1 MATQQFCTFRAGGE
15 LFGVEV
21 ERVQEVINY
30 QQMTPIPYSSALR
43 GLINLRGQIIVAI
56 DLRTRLRMEERPSG
70 YAPMNVVLRG
80 DDGAVSLLVDEIC
93 DVVNVTEKTFEAVPV
108 TMSTAFKEIISGV
121 HKLDGD
127 LMLVL
132 DAQHAI
138 NVGIEMPEANSAGPA
153 LSPKE
158 AN

>member
-1 MATQQFCTFRAGGE
+1 MAMQQFCTFRVGGE
-15 LFGVEV
+15 LFGIEV

-30 QQMTPIPYSSALR
+30 QEMTPIPFSSALR

-56 DLRTRLRMEERPSG
+56 DLRTRLQMEERPVDQP
-70 YAPMNVVLRG
+70 PMNVVLRS

-93 DVVNVTEKTFEAVPV
+93 DVVNVTEKTFESVPV
-108 TMSTAFKEIISGV
+108 TMRSAFKEIISGV
-121 HKLDGD
+121 HKLDTD

-138 NVGIEMPEANSAGPA
+138 DVGVKMPAVDSVAHTVNQGEPN
-153 LSPKE
+153 
-158 AN
+158 